1 MIKAVIFDFGDTLA
15 LSNHARKSIDHV
27 GLGWTIFKHNGFPG
41 RKTDYLV
48 ARKKADKIYSLQ
60 KSEKHKPGHY
70 YSVIAS
76 EANWKIPFSLCK
88 KMDDEYYEIFIQLLT
103 LDPDGVRLIKTLK
116 KKGYFVGII
125 SNGHRRNVI
134 PILRRYR
141 LDKSFDTI
149 LISFDI
155 KSQKNELKPF
165 KKLLRDYRFSPKE
178 VLMVGDRLDEDI
190 RAGELGIHTA
200 WIKREKRYQS
210 GIERKPDYTVT
221 SLREVERIIDII
233 NNR

>member
-15 LSNHARKSIDHV
+15 LSHHARKSIDHV

-41 RKTDYLV
+41 KKIDYVV
-48 ARKKADKIYSLQ
+48 ARKKADGVYSLE
-60 KSEKHKPGHY
+60 KSEKHAPGYY

-76 EANWKIPFSLCK
+76 AANWRIPFSLCK
-88 KMDDEYYEIFIQLLT
+88 KMDDEYYKIFIQQLT
-103 LDPDGVRLIKTLK
+103 LDSDGVRLIKMLRK
-116 KKGYFVGII
+116 NGYFIGII
-125 SNGHRRNVI
+125 SNGHKRNVM

-141 LDKSFDTI
+141 LDKSFDAI

-165 KKLLRDYRFSPKE
+165 RKLLRDYGFRPKE
-178 VLMVGDRLDEDI
+178 VLMVGDRLDEDM
-190 RAGELGIHTA
+190 RAGELGIYTV

-210 GIERKPDYTVT
+210 GIERKPDYTIT
-221 SLREVERIIDII
+221 NLREVRRIIEVI